1 MGKLNEN
8 EKEVFQK
15 LFDLNKKIYKLYENL
30 INSKN
35 QEEYEKNKSY
45 FTICLEMEDEL
56 YKKLD
61 FSNIGDYVSY
71 ISNNFISKISD
82 YDITISNFYEFSLQ
96 KRIYNKLILKGRDL
110 DIQCIEIIDDIQED
124 DEKNRANLIL
134 STVLD
139 EDFKNLYI
147 FFLNDWIKKI
157 RNKKIKRKLKKAMY
171 LMYFLN
177 PNLEKNFL
185 ENDKPN
191 NFISSYFSKDI
202 LYITD
207 DSFKKLMNIYETKYL
222 KKYFNLLFNVKDSE
236 YDKEDNA
243 LKILL
248 YNSLIKSCLE
258 MHNINLNYNRV
269 KTSENDISIHMFE
282 DIIKN
287 RNTYGIVK
295 LRTEGITYESSK

>member
-61 FSNIGDYVSY
+61 FSNIGNYVSY

-191 NFISSYFSKDI
+191 NYISSYFSKDI

-207 DSFKKLMNIYETKYL
+207 DSFGKLMNIYETKYL

>member
-30 INSKN
+30 INSKS

-45 FTICLEMEDEL
+45 FTICLEMEQDL

-61 FSNIGDYVSY
+61 FSNIGNYVNY

-82 YDITISNFYEFSLQ
+82 YDITISNFYEFALL
-96 KRIYNKLILKGRDL
+96 KRTYNKLILKGRDI
-110 DIQCIEIIDDIQED
+110 DIQGIEIIDDLQED
-124 DEKNRANLIL
+124 DEKNRVNLIL

-147 FFLNDWIKKI
+147 FFLNDWIKKLK
-157 RNKKIKRKLKKAMY
+157 NKEIKNKLKKSMY

-177 PNLEKNFL
+177 SNLEKNFL

-191 NFISSYFSKDI
+191 TYISSYFSKD
-202 LYITD
+202 LLNITD
-207 DSFKKLMNIYETKYL
+207 TCFEELISKYIHKYL
-222 KKYFNLLFNVKDSE
+222 KKFFNLLFNVKDSE
-236 YDKEDNA
+236 YENKDNA

-248 YNSLIKSCLE
+248 YDSLIKSCLE
-258 MHNINLNYNRV
+258 MHNINLNYDSV
-269 KTSENDISIHMFE
+269 KTSNNDISIHMLE
-282 DIIKN
+282 KIIKN

>member
-45 FTICLEMEDEL
+45 FTICLEMEEEL

-61 FSNIGDYVSY
+61 FSNIGNYVSY

-110 DIQCIEIIDDIQED
+110 DIQGIEIIDDIQED
-124 DEKNRANLIL
+124 DEKNRASLIL

-157 RNKKIKRKLKKAMY
+157 RNQKIKRKLKKAMY

-191 NFISSYFSKDI
+191 NYISSYFSKDI

-207 DSFKKLMNIYETKYL
+207 DSFGKLMNIYETKYL

-236 YDKEDNA
+236 
-243 LKILL
+243 
-248 YNSLIKSCLE
+248 
-258 MHNINLNYNRV
+258 
-269 KTSENDISIHMFE
+269 
-282 DIIKN
+282 
-287 RNTYGIVK
+287 NT
-295 LRTEGITYESSK
+295 

>member
-1 MGKLNEN
+1 MEKLNEN

-30 INSKN
+30 INSKS

-61 FSNIGDYVSY
+61 FSNIGNYVNY
-71 ISNNFISKISD
+71 INNNFISKISD
-82 YDITISNFYEFSLQ
+82 YDITISNFYEFALL
-96 KRIYNKLILKGRDL
+96 KRTYNKLILKGRDIN
-110 DIQCIEIIDDIQED
+110 IQGIEIIDDLQED
-124 DEKNRANLIL
+124 DEIKRVNLIL

-157 RNKKIKRKLKKAMY
+157 KNKEIKNKLKKAMY

-177 PNLEKNFL
+177 SNLEKNFL

-191 NFISSYFSKDI
+191 AYISSYFSKDI
-202 LYITD
+202 LNITD
-207 DSFKKLMNIYETKYL
+207 TCFEELINKYIHKYL
-222 KKYFNLLFNVKDSE
+222 KKFFNLLFNVKDSE
-236 YDKEDNA
+236 YENKENA
-243 LKILL
+243 IKILL
-248 YNSLIKSCLE
+248 YDSLIKSCLE
-258 MHNINLNYNRV
+258 MCNINLNYDSV
-269 KTSENDISIHMFE
+269 KASNNDISIHMLE
-282 DIIKN
+282 KIIKN